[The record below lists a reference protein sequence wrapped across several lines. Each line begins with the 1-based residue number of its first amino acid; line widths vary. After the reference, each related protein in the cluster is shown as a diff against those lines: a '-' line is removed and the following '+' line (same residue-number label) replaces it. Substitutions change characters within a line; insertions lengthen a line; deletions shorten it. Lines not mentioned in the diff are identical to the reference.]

1 MSPLVVCE
9 ILGLFV
15 NILTGDD
22 KYSLCYR
29 QNLSETIQ
37 MQLSKRLKI
46 FLQLIAAF
54 LKSSSNFEHF
64 EKQKR

>member
-46 FLQLIAAF
+46 FLQFIAAF
-54 LKSSSNFEHF
+54 LESSSNFEHF
-64 EKQKR
+64 GKQKR

>member
-9 ILGLFV
+9 ILGLFL

-54 LKSSSNFEHF
+54 LESSSNFEHF

>member
-54 LKSSSNFEHF
+54 LESSSNFEH
-64 EKQKR
+64 

>member
-54 LKSSSNFEHF
+54 LESSSNFEHF

>member
-15 NILTGDD
+15 KILTGDD

-54 LKSSSNFEHF
+54 LESSSNFEHF

>member
-15 NILTGDD
+15 NILTGDG

-54 LKSSSNFEHF
+54 LESSSNFEHF

>member
-29 QNLSETIQ
+29 QNLSETIE

-46 FLQLIAAF
+46 FLQFIAAF
-54 LKSSSNFEHF
+54 LESSSNFEHF

>member
-37 MQLSKRLKI
+37 MQLSKRLNI

-54 LKSSSNFEHF
+54 LESSSNFEHF